1 MTPAQRSKFYPRVHY
16 ETNCALHFSPTYNT
30 KPSIER
36 RRTVA
41 LVWLDLVV
49 YTKTRFWW
57 AKIKD
62 KIGLGSPSSIKRK
75 KTPCS
80 RRRQQQE
87 DTGSYAR
94 WRYFTLPP
102 NCTAIQSPLT
112 RFCDVVYKKKVLWLL
127 QSRLL
132 LRMRL
137 RIARSYSVTMV
148 STAKVVGSASSL
160 FGLLLFS

>member
-62 KIGLGSPSSIKRK
+62 KIGLGSFSSIKRK

-94 WRYFTLPP
+94 WRYSTLPP

-112 RFCDVVYKKKVLWLL
+112 RFCDVVYKKKCCDYYNHGCCCGCVSELPE
-127 QSRLL
+127 
-132 LRMRL
+132 
-137 RIARSYSVTMV
+137 VTQ
-148 STAKVVGSASSL
+148 
-160 FGLLLFS
+160 